1 MNSASASWDD
11 VLAKRGVKP
20 SDDRRPPVG
29 DTEAAIRERVVA
41 EERERALGIVAACE
55 VAGASAR
62 APGFITEGKT
72 VSEVVATLGGGRTR
86 PKG

>member
-20 SDDRRPPVG
+20 SDDRRPADRERG
-29 DTEAAIRERVVA
+29 RHRERVIA
-41 EERERALGIVAACE
+41 EERERALGIVAACDL
-55 VAGASAR
+55 AGALAR
-62 APGFITEGKT
+62 AAGFIAEGKT
-72 VSEVVATLGGGRTR
+72 VSEVVAALASGRTR

>member
-11 VLAKRGVKP
+11 VLAKRGVEP
-20 SDDRRPPVG
+20 SDDRRPA
-29 DTEAAIRERVVA
+29 DETEAAIRERVAA
-41 EERERALGIVAACE
+41 EERERALGIIAACE
-55 VAGASAR
+55 VAGAMAR

-72 VSEVVATLGGGRTR
+72 VSGVVAALGSGRTR

>member
-1 MNSASASWDD
+1 MSKMWDR

-20 SDDRRPPVG
+20 SDDRRPAG

-62 APGFITEGKT
+62 AAGFITEGKT
-72 VSEVVATLGGGRTR
+72 VSEVVATLGSGRTR
-86 PKG
+86 PRG